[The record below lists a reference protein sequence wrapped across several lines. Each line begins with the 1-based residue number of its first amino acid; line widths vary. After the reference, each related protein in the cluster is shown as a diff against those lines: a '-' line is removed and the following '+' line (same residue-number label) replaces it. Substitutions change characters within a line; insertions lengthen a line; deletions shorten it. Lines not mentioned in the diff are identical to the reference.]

1 MTALYKKKNHI
12 SCFVYIFEN
21 ILKSNF
27 DFERHFA
34 IIGCSNV
41 RINHWNI
48 KHQARLTYCKFKS
61 LDKVWDATKVV
72 LTSPI
77 AGKAKF
83 HFSKINV
90 GSVMSVMFVD
100 IRPGA
105 LRSPESTEVHDIEC
119 IFWIIT

>member
-1 MTALYKKKNHI
+1 M
-12 SCFVYIFEN
+12 
-21 ILKSNF
+21 
-27 DFERHFA
+27 
-34 IIGCSNV
+34 
-41 RINHWNI
+41 
-48 KHQARLTYCKFKS
+48 
-61 LDKVWDATKVV
+61 V

-105 LRSPESTEVHDIEC
+105 LGSPESTEVHGNVLSIQSDVLEGH
-119 IFWIIT
+119 